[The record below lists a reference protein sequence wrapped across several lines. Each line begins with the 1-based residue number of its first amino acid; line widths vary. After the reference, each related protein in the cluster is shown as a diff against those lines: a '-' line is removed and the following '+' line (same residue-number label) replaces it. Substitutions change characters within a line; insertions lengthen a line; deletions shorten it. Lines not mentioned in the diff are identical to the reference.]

1 MSAWEI
7 AVKVLLLLGCYE
19 RAKDSENPFV
29 IALSIAYLTIGG
41 IVFLIFGFSGDKS
54 ILSIVLGVL
63 MIAGAI
69 HARFFHN

>member
-29 IALSIAYLTIGG
+29 IALCIAYLTIGG
-41 IVFLIFGFSGDKS
+41 FVFLIFGFSGEKS
-54 ILSIVLGVL
+54 VLGIILGAL
-63 MIAGAI
+63 MIGGAI
-69 HARFFHN
+69 HARFFHK